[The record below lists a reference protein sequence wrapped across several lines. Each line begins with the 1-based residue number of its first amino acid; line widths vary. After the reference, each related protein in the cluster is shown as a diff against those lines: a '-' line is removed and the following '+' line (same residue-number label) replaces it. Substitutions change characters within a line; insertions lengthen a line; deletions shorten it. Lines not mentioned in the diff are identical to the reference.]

1 MGGGG
6 GGGGECLPALEAFL
20 SGTRMLML
28 AYPGGDPYDSLYM
41 GKAQPERVTF

>member
-1 MGGGG
+1 MGRGVGV
-6 GGGGECLPALEAFL
+6 CLPALEAFL
-20 SGTRMLML
+20 SGTGMLML